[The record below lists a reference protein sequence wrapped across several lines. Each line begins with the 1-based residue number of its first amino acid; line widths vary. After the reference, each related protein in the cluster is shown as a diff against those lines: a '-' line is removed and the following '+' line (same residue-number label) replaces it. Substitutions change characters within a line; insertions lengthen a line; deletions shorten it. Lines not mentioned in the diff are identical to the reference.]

1 MQIRTI
7 LMLGAA
13 GALLAACNS
22 AEDNAEEAAPPP
34 VPQLTSTPTPT
45 VDAAGAPLAAGS
57 WSIGESA
64 EGATASFGQPGENP
78 RIAIACNTASRQLSL
93 LLAGDA
99 GGPQAYMVEA
109 GGTAARLDMAPDADA
124 AQPTM
129 RADIAANAPVF
140 GGFVMPGETIAITSP
155 TGEVL
160 RLPASSGIRRVFE
173 ACA

>member
-7 LMLGAA
+7 LTL
-13 GALLAACNS
+13 ALVPAMLAACNS
-22 AEDNAEEAAPPP
+22 AEDTGEDTAAAPA
-34 VPQLTSTPTPT
+34 PQLTSTPTPT

-57 WSIGESA
+57 WSVGESA
-64 EGATASFGQPGENP
+64 EGATASFGQSGEEP
-78 RIAIACNTASRQLSL
+78 RIAISCNRAGKQISL

-99 GGPQAYMVEA
+99 GGPQAYMVES
-109 GGTAARLDMAPDADA
+109 GGTAARLDMTPDAEA
-124 AQPTM
+124 TLPTM

-140 GGFVMPGETIAITSP
+140 GGFVQPGGSITITSP

-160 RLPASSGIRRVFE
+160 RLPASTGIRRVFE